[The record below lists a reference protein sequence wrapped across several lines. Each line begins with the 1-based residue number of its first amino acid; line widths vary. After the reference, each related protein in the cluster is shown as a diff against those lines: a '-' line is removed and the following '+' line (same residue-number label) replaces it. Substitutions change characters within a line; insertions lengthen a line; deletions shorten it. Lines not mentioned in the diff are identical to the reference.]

1 MKKTNKLLLPVFA
14 IIVVIL
20 DRISKY
26 LVVEH
31 LKDIKSIPV
40 IENVLNF
47 TYVEN
52 RGMAFGALQ
61 NARWVFMIVTS
72 LIIVAIVVLFIKH
85 GGKSKLFDVSLGLIL
100 GGGIGNMIDRVFL
113 GYVIDFIDFCA
124 FDFWT
129 WVFNV
134 ADSAV
139 TVGSIIF
146 AVYLVFYDKIL
157 FSEGDDSNG

>member
-1 MKKTNKLLLPVFA
+1 MKKTNILLLPLFA

-61 NARWVFMIVTS
+61 NARWVFMIATS
-72 LIIVAIVVLFIKH
+72 LIIVAIVILFIKH
-85 GGKSKLFDVSLGLIL
+85 GGKSKLLDVSLGLIL

>member
-1 MKKTNKLLLPVFA
+1 MKKTNKLLLPLFA
-14 IIVVIL
+14 IIVIIL
-20 DRISKY
+20 DRFSKF
-26 LVVEH
+26 LAVEH
-31 LKDIKSIPV
+31 LKEVKSVPF

-61 NARWVFMIVTS
+61 NARWVFMIATS
-72 LIIVAIVVLFIKH
+72 LIIVAIVVIFIKY
-85 GGKSKLFDVSLGLIL
+85 GGKSKLFDISLGLIL
-100 GGGIGNMIDRVFL
+100 GGGIGNMIDRIFL

-146 AVYLVFYDKIL
+146 AIYIIFYDKML
-157 FSEGDDSNG
+157 FSKGDDSNG